1 MSIACRR
8 ARASFRPRRALAMV
22 PRSTCASA
30 LARAPKDYPRIDAD
44 EGRPLDPFHALE
56 DPYHAD
62 TKAFVAQQQVVAEE
76 TLQRCRARG
85 AMQERLKQL
94 LDHPRRS
101 APRRR
106 GGKRA
111 YYTRNRGLQAQDDLC
126 VTRGGGG
133 GCETGGKE
141 EEDLVVVDPT
151 RLGGAISSYEASQDG
166 RKLAYAF
173 AKGGSDWCEVRFV
186 QLNHEDEDEVHV
198 EELPDRLQYVKF
210 TGLAWNRA
218 GDAIVYNQYPPP
230 NARKENAKDSDGN
243 AEDGEDKGSDPELGT
258 ETNSNRGQQ
267 LMYHRMGTSQEKDV
281 ILWKAEGEQEEW
293 MASGEIT
300 DDGKYLVVG
309 ITHGCDPV
317 NRLVVLDLEEMGE
330 DIEEGCLMKK
340 GRYMVNNF
348 DAQYDYVAND
358 GTIFTFKTNL
368 NSPRYKLVRVD
379 LSDESKVNNP
389 QDWMEVLSQSDHVL
403 KWAAALKGD
412 VMVCDYLVDAKDVLQ
427 VRKLSNGDLLEELDL
442 PIGSVTSFSGRR
454 EDSDFYFKFQTFT
467 EPGTIYRV
475 DTAEGKS
482 KTPEVFHRS
491 ELKDEKYDPDCLV
504 TEQIFATSK
513 DGTQVP
519 MFVTYQKGMK
529 RDGNNLTM
537 LYGYGGFNI
546 SLTPSFSASQLA
558 FVLGFGGIAVTA
570 NLRGGGE
577 YGEEWHKAGSLK
589 NKQNV
594 FDDFIASAEHL
605 IQLGYTNPAKLA
617 IQGGS
622 NGGLLVAACTNQ
634 RPDLFGCAI
643 AHVGV
648 MDMLRFHKFT
658 IGHAWCSEYGCA
670 DNSEEEYQN
679 LLAYSPIHN
688 VRIPECG
695 EGEYP
700 SMMLLTGDHDDR
712 VVPLHTLKLVATIQ
726 SQMKQVDKGRDIPRN
741 PVIARIESQTGHGAG
756 KPTDKVIE
764 QYADVYAF
772 IGECLG
778 GEWR

>member
-1 MSIACRR
+1 M
-8 ARASFRPRRALAMV
+8 AS
-22 PRSTCASA
+22 RSRSSP
-30 LARAPKDYPRIDAD
+30 LARAPKDYPWTAVD
-44 EGRPLDPFHALE
+44 EERPLDPFHALE
-56 DPYHAD
+56 DPFHAD
-62 TKAFVAQQQVVAEE
+62 TKQFVEQQQEVAED
-76 TLQRCRARG
+76 TLKRCGARG
-85 AMQERLKQL
+85 PMKERLKLL

-101 APRRR
+101 APKKR
-106 GGKRA
+106 GKRRA
-111 YYTRNRGLQAQDDLC
+111 FYTRNRGLQAQDDLC

-133 GCETGGKE
+133 GCESGAKE
-141 EEDLVVVDPT
+141 GEDPVVVDPT
-151 RLGGAISSYEASQDG
+151 RMGGAIASYEASQDG

-173 AKGGSDWCEVRFV
+173 SKGGSDWCEVRFV
-186 QLNHEDEDEVHV
+186 HLSHEDEEALHV
-198 EELPDRLQYVKF
+198 EELTEKLRHVKF
-210 TGLAWNRA
+210 TGLAWNHTGEA
-218 GDAIVYNQYPPP
+218 LVYNRYPPP
-230 NARKENAKDSDGN
+230 NLKKEGADSERQ
-243 AEDGEDKGSDPELGT
+243 AEDGQDQGSGPDLGT
-258 ETNSNRGQQ
+258 ETNANRGQE
-267 LMYHRMGTSQEKDV
+267 LVYHRMGTSQEKDV

-293 MASGEIT
+293 MAAGEIT

-317 NRLVVLDLEEMGE
+317 NRLVVLDLEEMGA
-330 DIEEGCLMKK
+330 DVDEGCLMKK
-340 GRYMVNNF
+340 GRYMVDNF

-358 GTIFTFKTNL
+358 GPVFTFKTNL
-368 NSPRYKLVRVD
+368 NAPRYKLVRVD
-379 LSDESKVNNP
+379 LSDESKINKP
-389 QDWMEVLSQSDHVL
+389 ETWTEVLSQSDNVL

-427 VRKLSNGDLLEELDL
+427 VRKLSSGDFLGELDL
-442 PIGSVTSFSGRR
+442 PIGSVTSFSCRR

-475 DTAEGKS
+475 DTDKGMV
-482 KTPEVFHRS
+482 TQPEVFHRS
-491 ELKDEKYDPDCLV
+491 DLKDEKYDPHGLV

-519 MFVTYQKGMK
+519 MFVTHQKGLK
-529 RDGNNLTM
+529 RDGSNLTV

-558 FVLGFGGIAVTA
+558 FVLGFDGIAVTA

-594 FDDFIASAEHL
+594 FDDFIACAEHL
-605 IQLGYTNPAKLA
+605 IQSGYTSPTKLA

-622 NGGLLVAACTNQ
+622 NGGLLVAACANQ

-670 DNSEEEYQN
+670 DNSEEEFQN

-695 EGEYP
+695 EGEFP

-712 VVPLHTLKLVATIQ
+712 VVPLHTLKLVATIHH
-726 SQMKQVDKGRDIPRN
+726 QMRQVDGGRNIPRN
-741 PVIARIESQTGHGAG
+741 PVIARIETQTGHGAG